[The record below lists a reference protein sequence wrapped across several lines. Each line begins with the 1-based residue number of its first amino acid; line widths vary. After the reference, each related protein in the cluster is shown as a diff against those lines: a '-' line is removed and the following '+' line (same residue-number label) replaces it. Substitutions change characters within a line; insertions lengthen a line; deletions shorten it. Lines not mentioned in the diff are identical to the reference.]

1 MTCAPACLRGASVA
15 RRATSTNPFINARAR
30 PEATVSCT
38 RHAWVHRRLLRK
50 DHCEVCAFRLSVSCL
65 VGQSSMMK
73 RCAQVLRRSRPTG
86 HGAKRP
92 TRAPDPGRRPL
103 TVGHGAAQPPRLR
116 LHSPPTATTTTT
128 ITRRSIRVLT
138 GAHRPVR
145 LFDCQSSWSEAA
157 RQPLYCLSFP
167 AQVPS
172 ATRNRQGNVR
182 RRLPRPR
189 PADPAAIAHSR
200 RLANR

>member
-1 MTCAPACLRGASVA
+1 MGNAFSSTGRVA
-15 RRATSTNPFINARAR
+15 
-30 PEATVSCT
+30 V
-38 RHAWVHRRLLRK
+38 
-50 DHCEVCAFRLSVSCL
+50 VCFFRYVSCL
-65 VGQSSMMK
+65 LGQSSMMK

-189 PADPAAIAHSR
+189 PADSSAIAHSR
-200 RLANR
+200 RLVGTSL